1 MASVRR
7 RSGELPTSRR
17 PIVREAIARFSLWT
31 LVAFLIVT
39 VGAVLVARALAAD
52 LALREASLRGR
63 TFALNVAA
71 PFVDRGVRA
80 RDRGATAGLVTV
92 VQSRLRD
99 GSLVHVKLW
108 SVDGEV
114 IWSDEQALIGRT
126 YAMDDEVKA
135 LFGTQRVFADLSD
148 LTKVENAAER
158 ASGEL
163 LEVYVGAF
171 DADNKPI
178 VIESYWSTAGL
189 ESDTRLVLLRLTAL
203 TVGSMLVLTLFLL
216 PLAVSLARRVD
227 HARAERNQMLGHAL
241 AASDLERRRIAE
253 ELHDGVIQN
262 LAALGYAL
270 PLIARELPEGSTR
283 AREMLATAAPSLQVD
298 IAALRGLVSDLYP
311 ADPSRSGLLAAL
323 DILATRAGESGVTVD
338 VDISERYA
346 SVSKEA
352 IQLTYRVLREGL
364 RNVVKHASASRA
376 RLTAHVDGRDVV
388 VTVWDDGVGPP
399 TTPVAAGHF
408 GLRLLEDTL
417 TDVGGS
423 LSLARLP
430 SGGTEL
436 VARFPQTFEG
446 VFPA

>member
-1 MASVRR
+1 M
-7 RSGELPTSRR
+7 
-17 PIVREAIARFSLWT
+17 REAISRFTLWT

-71 PFVDRGVRA
+71 PFVDRAVRA
-80 RDRGATAGLVTV
+80 RDREATAGLVTV
-92 VQSRLRD
+92 VQARLRD

-135 LFGTQRVFADLSD
+135 LFGTQQVFADLSD

-158 ASGEL
+158 ASGQL

-171 DADNKPI
+171 DAENHPI
-178 VIESYWSTAGL
+178 VIESYWSTERL
-189 ESDTRLVLLRLTAL
+189 ESDTRLVLMRLTAL

-227 HARAERNQMLGHAL
+227 HARAERNRMLRHAL

-270 PLIARELPEGSTR
+270 PLIARELPENSTR
-283 AREMLATAAPSLQVD
+283 AREMLATAAPSLQGD

-311 ADPSRSGLLAAL
+311 ADPSRSGLLSAL
-323 DILATRAGESGVTVD
+323 DLLATRAAESGLTVD
-338 VDISERYA
+338 VDVSEDYA

-364 RNVVKHASASRA
+364 RNVVKHAAASRA
-376 RLTAHVDGRDVV
+376 ILTAHVDGRDVV
-388 VTVWDDGVGPP
+388 VTVRDDGVGPP
-399 TTPVAAGHF
+399 AILDAAGHF

-417 TDVGGS
+417 KDVGGS
-423 LSLARLP
+423 LTLARLP
-430 SGGTEL
+430 DRGAEL
-436 VARFPQTFEG
+436 VARFPQNFQSA
-446 VFPA
+446 FRS